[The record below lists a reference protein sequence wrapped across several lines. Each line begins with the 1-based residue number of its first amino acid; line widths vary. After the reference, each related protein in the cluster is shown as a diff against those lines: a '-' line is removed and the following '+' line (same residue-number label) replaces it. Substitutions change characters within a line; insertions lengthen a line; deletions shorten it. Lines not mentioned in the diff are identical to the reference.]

1 MRLLIDTHVL
11 IRMRREPHRLSKRV
25 KILLNDNDQSTFVS
39 AISAWEIG
47 IKVHAG
53 KLDFSRTFLDTFD
66 DSVRA
71 SGFEPLPITA
81 KHAAIGAH
89 LPGLHKDPFDRML
102 AGQAVSESLVL
113 VTADPAFSS
122 LGIKTLWE

>member
-1 MRLLIDTHVL
+1 MKFLIDTHVL
-11 IRMRREPHRLSKRV
+11 IW
-25 KILLNDNDQSTFVS
+25 LLKNTNRIPNRTRAALGNDQNRVVVS
-39 AISAWEIG
+39 AISAWEIA

-53 KLDFSRTFLDTFD
+53 KLDFPQEFLDAFD
-66 DSVRA
+66 DNLRELS
-71 SGFEPLPITA
+71 FEPLGITA